1 MDCLVTLIFISSGN
15 DYFES
20 QSNNK
25 IKIILNSTE
34 WNITLHLHDFD
45 QSWMRY
51 ALGKGSDIIILD
63 THFSGY
69 HIIYSYSLFEEIWIQ
84 NLFLWIIR
92 FAMAAHINKMGIVIC
107 PN

>member
-63 THFSGY
+63 THFSGC
-69 HIIYSYSLFEEIWIQ
+69 HIHYLKKFGFKIYSYGSSDSQWRLT
-84 NLFLWIIR
+84 
-92 FAMAAHINKMGIVIC
+92 
-107 PN
+107 